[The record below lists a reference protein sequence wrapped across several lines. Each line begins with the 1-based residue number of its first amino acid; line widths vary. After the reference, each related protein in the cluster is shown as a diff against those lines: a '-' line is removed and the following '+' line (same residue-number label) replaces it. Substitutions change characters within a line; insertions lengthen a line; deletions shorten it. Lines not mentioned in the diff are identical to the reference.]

1 LLREIFSHNCINC
14 KKKILLSSLFC
25 DKCKTEFYE
34 VSNICSGCGFPL
46 DQSVNFCGH
55 CYDKKDFDF
64 IYVNYWYKSSIKTLL
79 KTIKFKD
86 NFKSCAYLKL
96 LLYNKIK
103 LLDFSQYDMITPVP
117 SHFSRKMTRLFHPSD
132 IAAKI
137 ISRGSSVPLV
147 KALKR
152 GRKTEYQWKLSK
164 KARMNNVK
172 ESFLTVKD
180 VLGLK
185 ILLVD
190 DIYTSGATSKE
201 CAKQLKLSGADS
213 VDLYIIAKGV
223 F

>member
-1 LLREIFSHNCINC
+1 M
-14 KKKILLSSLFC
+14 
-25 DKCKTEFYE
+25 
-34 VSNICSGCGFPL
+34 
-46 DQSVNFCGH
+46 
-55 CYDKKDFDF
+55 
-64 IYVNYWYKSSIKTLL
+64 KTLL

-103 LLDFSQYDMITPVP
+103 LLDFSQYDMIAPVP